1 MTNGLNRRGFLG
13 AVGGAAALGGLA
25 PRAAMAQA
33 VNIDIGTMGVGGLW
47 YQYGITL
54 SQFIGPYL
62 PAGSVVT
69 VRDFA
74 GGDGNLRLIE
84 ANERVQ
90 LALTFSMNL
99 AWARNRMT
107 HITDTTA
114 DNVRLIA
121 GGLDQFYLG
130 MMALRSLGVT
140 TISEAWD
147 AGRGLRIS
155 TTQPASSGDIG
166 TSMLLAAHGID
177 EAENTRRGGSITRVS
192 LQAASENMVMGRSD
206 VWINM
211 LVAGQPRA
219 TELAFSHDM
228 TFLGLSDAAQDF
240 MTDNGFP
247 PAILPAGSF
256 NRQTEDVRLPGSE
269 TIIVAH
275 ADLDEDIAY
284 RITMSLIENMEAI
297 RSETAALANF
307 TPERAVDVERAGG
320 APLHPGAERA
330 YRAAG
335 II

>member
-1 MTNGLNRRGFLG
+1 MTNGLKRRGFLG
-13 AVGGAAALGGLA
+13 AMGGAAALSA
-25 PRAAMAQA
+25 MSPRMAMAQG
-33 VNIDIGTMGVGGLW
+33 VNIDIATMGVGGLW

-54 SQFIGPYL
+54 SQYIGPYL

-84 ANERVQ
+84 ANQRVQ
-90 LALTFSMNL
+90 VALTFAMNIS
-99 AWARNRMT
+99 WSRNRMT
-107 HITDTTA
+107 HITDSTA
-114 DNVRLIA
+114 ENVRLIA

-130 MMALRSLGVT
+130 MMALRSLGAT
-140 TISEAWD
+140 TMSEVWD

-155 TTQPASSGDIG
+155 TTQPGSTGEIATG
-166 TSMLLAAHGID
+166 LLLQAHGLD
-177 EAENTRRGGSITRVS
+177 EAENSRRGGSLTRVS
-192 LQAASENMVMGRSD
+192 MQAASENMITDRAD

-228 TFLGLSDAAQDF
+228 TFLSLSDEAQAF
-240 MTDNGFP
+240 MTDHGFP
-247 PAILPAGSF
+247 PAYLPADTF
-256 NRQTEDVRLPGSE
+256 HRQTEAVRLPATE
-269 TIIVAH
+269 TVIIVNSE
-275 ADLDEDIAY
+275 LDDDIAY

-297 RSETAALANF
+297 RGETAALSNF

-330 YRAAG
+330 YREAG
-335 II
+335 FI